1 MKYGLVG
8 KSLGHSYSKLIHEQL
23 DSKPYDLAS
32 LDEAQLDHLLKTKDF
47 IGINITIP
55 YKETVIKYL
64 DEIDEIVKEIGAINV
79 IRNNNGKLKGY
90 NTDYYGLKKLFIS
103 SSINVKNKHCFIL
116 GSGGTKNTAKKVL
129 NDLGAKSITVVSR
142 TKSENTITYDE
153 FYKLDNVEIIVNTT
167 PIGMYPNIE
176 GEIISLDNFN
186 NLEGVIDVVYNP
198 YTTRLVTRAKL
209 KGIKAIGGLKMLV
222 EQGIKASEIF
232 TSSTYSLEKYNEV
245 YSSLYASRRNIV
257 LIGLPMSGKTT
268 IGKELANSLNKKF
281 VDLDEEI
288 EKAANM
294 SISTIFST
302 YGEEYFRN
310 LEKEI
315 TLKYSKETNLVIS
328 TGGGIIKNEDN
339 MLNLMSNGLIVYLTR
354 DENKLIYSDARPLT
368 KNKEEYLKLKE
379 QRDPLYKKYASHKIT
394 NSSTIE
400 ECVNKI
406 KEAFYED
413 FNY

>member
-32 LDEAQLDHLLKTKDF
+32 LDEAQLDHLLKTKNF

-64 DEIDEIVKEIGAINV
+64 DEIDEVAKEIGAINV
-79 IRNNNGKLKGY
+79 ITNNNGKLKGY

-103 SSINVKNKHCFIL
+103 SSIEVKDKHCFIL

-222 EQGIKASEIF
+222 EQGIKASELF

-245 YSSLYASRRNIV
+245 YSSLYSSRRNIV

-268 IGKELANSLNKKF
+268 IGQELAKSLNKNF

-288 EKAANM
+288 EKVANM

-328 TGGGIIKNEDN
+328 TGGGIIKNEEN

-354 DENKLIYSDARPLT
+354 DEDKLVYSDSRPLT

-379 QRDPLYKKYASHKIT
+379 QRDPLYKKYASYTID
-394 NSSTIE
+394 NSSNVE

-406 KEAFYED
+406 KEVFYED
-413 FNY
+413 INY